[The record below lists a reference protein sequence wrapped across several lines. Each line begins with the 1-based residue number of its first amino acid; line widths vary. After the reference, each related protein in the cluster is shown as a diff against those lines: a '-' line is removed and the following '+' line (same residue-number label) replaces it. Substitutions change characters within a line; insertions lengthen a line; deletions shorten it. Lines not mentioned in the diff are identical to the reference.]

1 MTEIDPLVW
10 IRLVERQIDN
20 HIDIM
25 AELGQTEINVV
36 ITDLRK
42 VPEYEWARANG
53 FTIIRVTAPDD
64 VRIGR
69 AIKAG
74 DDFCENDLEH
84 STELEIDNFTVD
96 YTVENNGTVDE
107 LEGED

>member
-1 MTEIDPLVW
+1 LTSASALGAEAIGIVLTDV
-10 IRLVERQIDN
+10 RQQNEVD
-20 HIDIM
+20 
-25 AELGQTEINVV
+25 
-36 ITDLRK
+36 
-42 VPEYEWARANG
+42 WCRANG
-53 FTIIRVTAPDD
+53 FTIIRVTAPED

-96 YTVENNGTVDE
+96 YSVENNGTVDDLKAKIDAV
-107 LEGED
+107 LEDINCVG